1 MVFAQTLAFNRL
13 RGDGYVKSETASI
26 EFLAPSDRVSVC
38 CLLIDFMLRN
48 SVEVYAMTTI
58 SGMKASYLL
67 AVALL
72 EIIRFSSTSGILNCG
87 PTSMACRSAFSCAFE
102 YLKSPNLSPDVFQC
116 LMAIVYHA
124 FETVLSWTSLSQKD
138 EYIRDVSVKLLSQL
152 RDRFPQLDD
161 LADIVEFILSE
172 LSAQI
177 GELFDEPQ
185 IYPIDHYLGKE
196 LVQNLMVLRFAN
208 PFFLPLWNR
217 DNISNIQNYQRYY
230 SEASITNQPKNK
242 FKLNKTEKERAEIE
256 HETIRVKAM
265 AEAEGGAHEAK
276 LTEDHNKRML
286 IERVNGE
293 KEKWLAAIN
302 NFWSH

>member
-26 EFLAPSDRVSVC
+26 EFLAPSDRGLC
-38 CLLIDFMLRN
+38 N
-48 SVEVYAMTTI
+48 EQN
-58 SGMKASYLL
+58 
-67 AVALL
+67 
-72 EIIRFSSTSGILNCG
+72 FS
-87 PTSMACRSAFSCAFE
+87 
-102 YLKSPNLSPDVFQC
+102 
-116 LMAIVYHA
+116 AIM
-124 FETVLSWTSLSQKD
+124 D
-138 EYIRDVSVKLLSQL
+138 
-152 RDRFPQLDD
+152 
-161 LADIVEFILSE
+161 DIVEFILSE

-230 SEASITNQPKNK
+230 SESSITNQPKNK

-286 IERVNGE
+286 VERVNGE
-293 KEKWLAAIN
+293 KEKWLADQQLLVTLKI
-302 NFWSH
+302 

>member
-1 MVFAQTLAFNRL
+1 M
-13 RGDGYVKSETASI
+13 S
-26 EFLAPSDRVSVC
+26 
-38 CLLIDFMLRN
+38 
-48 SVEVYAMTTI
+48 TI

-72 EIIRFSSTSGILNCG
+72 EIIWFSSTSGILNCG
-87 PTSMACRSAFSCAFE
+87 PTSMACRSAFICAFE

-124 FETVLSWTSLSQKD
+124 FETVLSWT
-138 EYIRDVSVKLLSQL
+138 
-152 RDRFPQLDD
+152 LDD

-196 LVQNLMVLRFAN
+196 LVQNL
-208 PFFLPLWNR
+208 
-217 DNISNIQNYQRYY
+217 NYQRYY
-230 SEASITNQPKNK
+230 SESSITNQPKNK

-286 IERVNGE
+286 VERVNGE
-293 KEKWLAAIN
+293 KEKWLAVIN